1 MSFLTRPASVL
12 RSAALRPAIS
22 TIPRARGQVRFATQD
37 YGSGAGNPAG
47 EKPEKQ
53 GKNESENLEHPGPP
67 PPKVARGK
75 SSSSPDN
82 DNGTSQTDP
91 QKSTS
96 GQQSTSSTSP
106 GQQSQSNDGAS
117 QQGSKNGG
125 GDKSAKGAQPKIL
138 SESPPSKENEPD
150 DVKQHNKEMENRTEK
165 AHQQVRNEDAP
176 KDKVSQ
182 GYWKGTSSKGVQ

>member
-12 RSAALRPAIS
+12 RSAALRPAMA
-22 TIPRARGQVRFATQD
+22 TIPRARGQVRFATSD

-47 EKPEKQ
+47 ETPQQQ
-53 GKNESENLEHPGPP
+53 GKNESENLEHPGPA
-67 PPKVARGK
+67 PPKVAQGK

-82 DNGTSQTDP
+82 DDATGQTNP
-91 QKSTS
+91 QKS
-96 GQQSTSSTSP
+96 SSSASA

-117 QQGSKNGG
+117 QQGSKNSG
-125 GDKSAKGAQPKIL
+125 GDKSVKGAQPKIL
-138 SESPPSKENEPD
+138 SDSPPSKENEPE

-165 AHQQVRNEDAP
+165 AHQQVKNEDAP

-182 GYWKGTSSKGVQ
+182 GYWKGTSSEGVQ